1 MKMFYGNY
9 DPGKNA
15 SVTSIP
21 RDKTSLPGPGDV
33 QMTVKTLFSSLSGNP
48 GQREFVLL
56 TYAAPSREGYDCHA
70 CAPVIGMAVFS
81 EEGSKWSMDASNR
94 SVCISGAFGNPS
106 KNIEIVQ
113 IGRRQLAAKIID
125 VGGGQGETTAVLQ
138 LLVPWR
144 GTLNLALQR
153 VIGDDDQG
161 GCGEDA
167 GGLPCY
173 ANHRSVTF
181 RKKETAEH
189 YDLELELS
197 GTDMPLSRGN
207 PSTGARQVGGTEI
220 YTFQDGKYV
229 RTSMQG
235 DTTFLDD
242 FVAKQKEA
250 LRAGRAPD

>member
-1 MKMFYGNY
+1 MAPARFFCLLAISLTLVAGCHRTATPLDLAQAMKMFYGNY

-144 GTLNLALQR
+144 GTLNLALQ
-153 VIGDDDQG
+153 
-161 GCGEDA
+161 
-167 GGLPCY
+167 
-173 ANHRSVTF
+173 
-181 RKKETAEH
+181 
-189 YDLELELS
+189 
-197 GTDMPLSRGN
+197 
-207 PSTGARQVGGTEI
+207 
-220 YTFQDGKYV
+220 
-229 RTSMQG
+229 
-235 DTTFLDD
+235 
-242 FVAKQKEA
+242 
-250 LRAGRAPD
+250 